1 MTDLGRSPHGHGAT
15 RAEEILRAV
24 HATPGITRATLARRL
39 GMSSGAATDAVRR
52 LAERDLLAERDRP
65 ATGERGRPTRALVAH
80 PAGPVVVTAV
90 IAHETWEV
98 SAVALGGELVA
109 QRTAVHDRDETA
121 TLAAVAGAVAGVSE
135 QLGPRVQALG
145 IAAPGTVAGTRLIQ
159 APGLGWRDVELAG
172 LCPGRLPDLPVVAGN
187 DASLSA
193 LAEGRRGSGRE
204 ASAFVYL
211 YMDSGVGGGLVQAG
225 ELIGGS
231 RGLAGEFGHL
241 PFGDPARRCRCGALG
256 CWNTMLDGWALADRL
271 GVPRPAD
278 DVSFTRGLLAA
289 AASNPGGPEAQAAR
303 AAAHA
308 LARGI
313 AGLANALDP
322 ALVCLGGLA
331 EALVRIAPE
340 LVDAGYRSGLMSTL
354 ADAPP
359 PLRYGMLGAAAPRW
373 GAADDAFDRVLGALA
388 RRAGQPTGG

>member
-1 MTDLGRSPHGHGAT
+1 V
-15 RAEEILRAV
+15 I
-24 HATPGITRATLARRL
+24 
-39 GMSSGAATDAVRR
+39 
-52 LAERDLLAERDRP
+52 
-65 ATGERGRPTRALVAH
+65 
-80 PAGPVVVTAV
+80 TAV

-98 SAVALGGELVA
+98 GAVALGGELVA
-109 QRTAVHDRDETA
+109 RRAAAHDHGEAA
-121 TLAAVAGAVAGVSE
+121 TLAGVGTAVAEMCA
-135 QLGPRVQALG
+135 QLGPRVRALG

-159 APGLGWRDVELAG
+159 APNLGWRDVELAD
-172 LCPGRLPDLPVVAGN
+172 LRPPGAPGLPVVAGN

-193 LAEGRRGSGRE
+193 LAEGRRGAARE

-225 ELIGGS
+225 ELIGGA

-241 PFGDPARRCRCGALG
+241 PFGDPQRRCRCGALG

-278 DVSFTRGLLAA
+278 DVSFTRGLLDAA
-289 AASNPGGPEAQAAR
+289 ARDPGGPEAQAAR

-322 ALVCLGGLA
+322 ALICLGGLA
-331 EALVRIAPE
+331 EELARVAPD
-340 LVDAGYRSGLMSTL
+340 LLDAGYRSGLMSTL
-354 ADAPP
+354 AAAPP

-373 GAADDAFDRVLGALA
+373 GAADQAFDRVLGALA
-388 RRAGQPTGG
+388 RGTDQPVAG